1 MPITRIKNITHKTI
15 NKRVSPSIS
24 NLLQIVKQMSCCS
37 SNPLNG
43 LPLGGNTEGGR
54 LQREQA
60 ACAKKHVDNGP
71 VTAYCCS
78 PYKETVQA
86 PITPTSGSRTDDL
99 ALGCNQK
106 QGVTIARVQALLATV
121 GTRYKSGTERVMS
134 IQQQVIACSATNG
147 IPIPIII
154 EQCPPL
160 PAPPGP
166 PARICVLTKNQ
177 KY

>member
-1 MPITRIKNITHKTI
+1 
-15 NKRVSPSIS
+15 
-24 NLLQIVKQMSCCS
+24 MSCCS

-60 ACAKKHVDNGP
+60 ACVHVNNSP
-71 VTAYCCS
+71 VATYCCS

-86 PITPTSGSRTDDL
+86 PITRSSGSRTDDL
-99 ALGCNQK
+99 ALGCSRK
-106 QGVTIARVQALLATV
+106 EGVTIARAQALLATV
-121 GTRYKSGTERVMS
+121 GTHYKSGTERVMS

-147 IPIPIII
+147 IPIPIVIV
-154 EQCPPL
+154 QCPPL
-160 PAPPGP
+160 PPPPAP
-166 PARICVLTKNQ
+166 PARACPLTKNQ